1 MSKKTLILILFYCM
15 GTWMLQPIVDAKV
28 ESDVKWTTVYEEN
41 FESQDEGTTP
51 KDFFVL
57 DGEFKVISKEG
68 RKCLS
73 LSGNP
78 VGEHGF
84 LFGPR
89 YREGSISLSF
99 SCLGAFKSRRH
110 NVFAGALGGMR
121 GLAFRINPSSQKV
134 LFSKREEQIFGGD
147 INWSSRKW
155 MKIQLMAIPDPTTMQ
170 TSVNLLVSDESSSDS
185 FLQKSKFILDETLA
199 SGRSLLWGFSYAGE
213 QMFWDNLLIR
223 FRN

>member
-28 ESDVKWTTVYEEN
+28 ESDEKWTTVYEEN
-41 FESQDEGTTP
+41 FESQEEGTIP

-89 YREGSISLSF
+89 YREGDINLSF

-121 GLAFRINPSSQKV
+121 GFAFRINPSSQKV
-134 LFSKREEQIFGGD
+134 LFFKSEEQILEGD
-147 INWSSRKW
+147 IKWSSSKW
-155 MKIQLMAIPDPTTMQ
+155 MKIQLKAIPDPTTKQ
-170 TSVNLLVSDESSSDS
+170 TLINLVVSDEVSSGS
-185 FLQKSKFILDETLA
+185 LVQKSKFILDEPLS
-199 SGRSLLWGFSYAGE
+199 SGRSILWGFSYAGE

>member
-1 MSKKTLILILFYCM
+1 MSKQKFKEAIFSYLILAITLAPVHTKAE
-15 GTWMLQPIVDAKV
+15 GA
-28 ESDVKWTTVYEEN
+28 EEWTTVYEEN
-41 FESQDEGTTP
+41 FDQLLEGSTP

-57 DGEFKVISKEG
+57 DGDFRVVSKEG

-73 LSGNP
+73 LSANP

-89 YREGSISLSF
+89 LKGESVRLSF

-121 GLAFRINPSSQKV
+121 GVAFRINPSSQEIS
-134 LFSKREEQIFGGD
+134 FSKNEEPLSSYLDASNHLPSKKTTIHCKIALESELTSFRGG
-147 INWSSRKW
+147 
-155 MKIQLMAIPDPTTMQ
+155 
-170 TSVNLLVSDESSSDS
+170 S
-185 FLQKSKFILDETLA
+185 FSFDGFLP
-199 SGRSLLWGFSYAGE
+199 SGRCVLWGFSYSGKE
-213 QMFWDNLLIR
+213 MYWDNLLIQ

>member
-1 MSKKTLILILFYCM
+1 MSKKKFKEAIFSYLSLGITLAPLH
-15 GTWMLQPIVDAKV
+15 AKA
-28 ESDVKWTTVYEEN
+28 EGAEEWTTVYEEN
-41 FESQDEGTTP
+41 FDQLLEGSTP

-57 DGEFKVISKEG
+57 DGDFRVVSKEG

-73 LSGNP
+73 LSANP

-89 YREGSISLSF
+89 LRGESVRLTF

-121 GLAFRINPSSQKV
+121 GVGFRISPSSQKIS
-134 LFSKREEQIFGGD
+134 FSLNEEPLSLQN
-147 INWSSRKW
+147 INWSSTQW
-155 MKIQLMAIPDPTTMQ
+155 MRIHLEASTNPSSKK
-170 TSVNLLVSDESSSDS
+170 TSFRYRITDELELTSSCEGSFALDKLLS
-185 FLQKSKFILDETLA
+185 
-199 SGRSLLWGFSYAGE
+199 SGRCVLWGFSYSGKE
-213 QMFWDNLLIR
+213 MYWDDLLIR